1 MRPEEPGAPGA
12 GAAPRRATVERVTRE
27 TRIRL
32 ALDLDG
38 EGSAS
43 LRTGLPF
50 FEHLLDAFARHGLFD
65 LEVEA
70 EGDLEVDAHH
80 TVEDVGLCL
89 GRALGEA
96 LGDHAGIRRFG
107 WAAPPMDETLVLAAV
122 DLSGRPFLDWGV
134 EVAPRAFG
142 LFHSDLAAEFWRA
155 FAAEGRM
162 TLHLRTL
169 AGAQPH
175 HVLEATWKAAALALR
190 QAVEPDPRRR
200 GVPSTKGW
208 IEH

>member
-1 MRPEEPGAPGA
+1 MSGEASGAPA
-12 GAAPRRATVERVTRE
+12 GGPAARRATVERATRE

-32 ALDLDG
+32 GIGLDG
-38 EGSAS
+38 SGSAV
-43 LRTGLPF
+43 LRTGIPF

-70 EGDLEVDAHH
+70 EGDMEVDAHH

-89 GRALGEA
+89 GRALEQA

-107 WAAPPMDETLVLAAV
+107 WAALPMDETLVLAAV
-122 DLSGRPFLDWGV
+122 DLSGRPLLDWRV
-134 EVAPRAFG
+134 EVTSRAFG
-142 LFHSDLAAEFWRA
+142 LFHTDLAAEFWRA
-155 FAAEGRM
+155 VASEGRL

-169 AGAQPH
+169 AGSQPH

-190 QAVEPDPRRR
+190 QAVEFDPRRR
-200 GVPSTKGW
+200 GIPSTKGR
-208 IEH
+208 IG